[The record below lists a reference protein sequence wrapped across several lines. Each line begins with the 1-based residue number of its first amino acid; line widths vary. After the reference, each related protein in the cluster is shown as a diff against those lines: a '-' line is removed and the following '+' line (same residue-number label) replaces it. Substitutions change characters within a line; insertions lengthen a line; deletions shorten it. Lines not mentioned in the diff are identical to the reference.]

1 MKKQLL
7 FGMALVLSAVFAGE
21 LFAQAAVSVDP
32 AVYTRRG
39 VNNEMQLTN
48 KWLYSKNLNNYNVA
62 ADFISAANTVRGMAV
77 KNGKMLFIDRNN
89 KKIAVVNGTTG
100 SRETS
105 ITLASNLF
113 TYLGRNKANTAD
125 STWTA
130 GLWGY
135 QDIKIDNAGNVL
147 LGNIITSNTGRFQI
161 WKVDLTT
168 GAGTLVIDQA
178 DLATLFPSAT
188 TMRFDAFGVWGN
200 VTQRAVILAANAS
213 ATAME
218 VYRWDINNGV
228 VSAPTLI
235 ELDNSTATGKDLA
248 GLANLGSAPQVFPLD
263 ETYFYVD
270 GNATHPVL
278 CDKDGYVIDGFK
290 ANLSHLKD
298 SVTAPA
304 PPVTVPATPKT
315 IWTMGKG
322 PNGIAEFQVGNK
334 YFVVMAAS
342 NTDGIP
348 TSTFRVFQFADANKA
363 FSGLTC
369 LWTFPQAGLGNA
381 SNSYRTAMPNV
392 EVNGTKANIYIYYGE
407 NGYGMYEL
415 ETAAAPAGFSTPNTS
430 KVEINVVNNRIQ
442 LSETVASISVF
453 NTTGQK
459 LASAKNVAEL
469 GTKLGKAIYL
479 VSITDLN
486 GDSKVQKVAVN

>member
-7 FGMALVLSAVFAGE
+7 FGMALVLSVVFAGE

-39 VNNEMQLTN
+39 VSNEMALTN
-48 KWLYSKNLNNYNVA
+48 KWLYSNKLNNYNA
-62 ADFISAANTVRGMAV
+62 AIDLIAPAATARGMAV
-77 KNGKMLFIDRNN
+77 KNGKMLFIDRTN
-89 KKIAVVNGTTG
+89 KKIVVANGATG
-100 SRETS
+100 AREAS

-130 GLWGY
+130 GTVTHN
-135 QDIKIDNAGNVL
+135 DIKIDNAGNVL
-147 LGNIITSNTGRFQI
+147 LGNLITSNAGRFQI

-178 DLATLFPSAT
+178 DLATLYPAAT

-200 VTQRAVILAANAS
+200 VNGSAIILAANAS

-218 VYRWDINNGV
+218 VYKWVITNGV
-228 VSAPTLI
+228 AAAPTLI
-235 ELDNSTATGKDLA
+235 ELDASVATGKDFA

-270 GNATHPVL
+270 GNATFPVL
-278 CDKDGYVIDGFK
+278 CDKDGNTVDGFK
-290 ANLSHLKD
+290 ATLPNSIKD

-304 PPVTVPATPKT
+304 ATPKT
-315 IWTMGKG
+315 IWSMNQGH
-322 PNGIAEFQVGNK
+322 NGLAEFQVGNK
-334 YFVVMAAS
+334 YFIVMAAS
-342 NTDGIP
+342 NTAGTP
-348 TSTFRVFQFADANKA
+348 ASTFRLFQFADANKA

-369 LWTFPQAGLGNA
+369 LWTFPQAGMGAA
-381 SNSYRTAMPNV
+381 SNTYRTAMPCV
-392 EVNGTKANIYIYYGE
+392 EVSGTKANIYVYTGE

-415 ETAAAPAGFSTPNTS
+415 DTAAPAGFSTPKSST
-430 KVEINVVNNRIQ
+430 VEINVIGSTIN
-442 LSETVASISVF
+442 LSEEVATLTIY

-459 LASAKNVAEL
+459 YMMAKNVSSLA
-469 GTKLGKAIYL
+469 TKLAKGVYL
-479 VSITDLN
+479 VNIADYN
-486 GDSKVQKVAVN
+486 GSSKVQKVAVN

>member
-1 MKKQLL
+1 
-7 FGMALVLSAVFAGE
+7 
-21 LFAQAAVSVDP
+21 
-32 AVYTRRG
+32 VYTRRG

-48 KWLYSKNLNNYNVA
+48 KWLYSNKLNNYNA
-62 ADFISAANTVRGMAV
+62 AIDLIAPAATARGMAV
-77 KNGKMLFIDRNN
+77 KNGKMLFIDRTN
-89 KKIAVVNGTTG
+89 KKIVVVNGTTG
-100 SRETS
+100 ARETP

-125 STWTA
+125 STYTA

-147 LGNIITSNTGRFQI
+147 VGNIITSGTGRYQI
-161 WKVDLTT
+161 WRVDLTT

-178 DLATLFPSAT
+178 DLATLYPTASPK
-188 TMRFDAFGVWGN
+188 MRFDAFGVWGD
-200 VTQRAVILAANAS
+200 VTKNAVILAANAS
-213 ATAME
+213 DIAME
-218 VYRWDINNGV
+218 VYKWVITNGV
-228 VSAPTLI
+228 AAAPTLI
-235 ELDNSTATGKDLA
+235 ELDNSAATGADLA

-263 ETYFYVD
+263 DNFFYID

-278 CDKDGYVIDGFK
+278 CNKDGDVVDGFK
-290 ANLSHLKD
+290 ANLRHLKD

-304 PPVTVPATPKT
+304 PPITVPVTPKT

-342 NTDGIP
+342 NTDGVP

-415 ETAAAPAGFSTPNTS
+415 ETAAPAGFSTPNTS
-430 KVEINVVNNRIQ
+430 KVEINVVNNRIL
-442 LSETVASISVF
+442 LSESVAKLEVF

-459 LASAKNVAEL
+459 FASAKNVAAL
-469 GTKLGKAIYL
+469 GAKLGKGIYL
-479 VSITDLN
+479 VAITDNN
-486 GDSKVQKVAVN
+486 GDNKVQKVVVN